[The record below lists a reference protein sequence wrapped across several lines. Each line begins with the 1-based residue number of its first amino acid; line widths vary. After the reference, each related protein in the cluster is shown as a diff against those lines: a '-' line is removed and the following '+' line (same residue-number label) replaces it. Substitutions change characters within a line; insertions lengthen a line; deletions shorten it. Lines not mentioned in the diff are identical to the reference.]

1 MAAVTL
7 GPTPAS
13 ALLVEESWIRQI
25 LSGAKT
31 WELRGCRTAKRE
43 RIALAYKGF
52 LLGEVDIVDCLA
64 VGRVD
69 AGGQLLAVEGHE
81 QHHLLL
87 PQNMTKHNV
96 SRERLA
102 SFRWRRWYAWV
113 LSDPVSY
120 EVPKAYR
127 HPTGAQQFVRLDRDK
142 TLSAES
148 SETAAASP
156 ACKKRKRSPH

>member
-1 MAAVTL
+1 MAAATL

-43 RIALAYKGF
+43 RIALACKGF
-52 LLGEVDIVDCLA
+52 LFGEIDIVDCLA

-81 QHHLLL
+81 QHQLLL
-87 PQNMTKHNV
+87 PNNMKKHNV
-96 SRERLA
+96 PKKLLDG
-102 SFRWRRWYAWV
+102 FRWRRWYAWV
-113 LSDPVSY
+113 LNDPVTY
-120 EVPKAYR
+120 EVPKPYV
-127 HPTGAQQFVRLDRDK
+127 HPRGAQQFVRLDHDK
-142 TLSAES
+142 TLSAS
-148 SETAAASP
+148 SSKTAAASA